1 MALYGSDLRIDDA
14 GLTVYGENVAKLMR
28 PAGKTRTKEIG
39 TLVRRELEVLR
50 RRHEKFS
57 VLYGAD
63 QPAPAVA
70 EWLLDNFFLAQ
81 GEAIKTIGELK
92 NSLFLAS
99 EKGVS
104 ALFWLCRC
112 LVRSG
117 EGRITEERIRL
128 FFEGCQKVY
137 VLNTSEISLLV
148 PMLRATLISELAD
161 LYGDGTLT
169 DAATSPA
176 SRLFGSLRLA
186 STLDFSELLE
196 AIDKVEQLYRK
207 DPAGVYPLMSERTRA
222 HYKSL
227 TARLAKRRRV
237 GELRVAERVLY
248 LSRNARGDE
257 RHIGH
262 WLYRCP
268 LGAAR
273 RERRGLIYTLVF
285 TLLTLLV
292 CAGFGLAFSS
302 VALAFFLLLPA
313 SEAIKFLLDLLLLR
327 IFPPTHLPR
336 LELKDGVPPEGRCI
350 CVISALL
357 TSEKSGGKLARRL
370 EEYSLAN
377 RRGNENL
384 LFGILGDLPDSTFEH
399 DEKDELI
406 INSAKIA
413 VNALN
418 VKYGGGFFLLMRGR
432 EKNVRDKKYMAHERK
447 RGAICELVRLI
458 EGEQSC
464 LHCVSG
470 STLSLRGVRY
480 ILTLDEDTR
489 LTPDSAISFI
499 GAMLHPLNKPVIDS
513 KKRLVCAG
521 HGIIQPR
528 MSTELS
534 SMNKSDFSRI
544 FAGQGGSDP
553 YGCDCGE
560 VYMDCFQ
567 NGGFAGKGIIDTR
580 AFSTCMEGRIPENLV
595 LSHDALEGAFLRG
608 GLMSDIELLDSHPA
622 DILAFFKRMERWTR
636 GDWQNISWLFFRGR
650 GLKAIDRF
658 RLFDSLRRSLLAPW
672 CFAAF
677 LAAFFSTDGA
687 FIIAGIAAL
696 VSLSLRVFQAL
707 FQELFARVDSARL
720 RLRSHLIRGICS
732 TLLQF
737 FLRLIL
743 LPHEAYVCTG
753 AILTALWRMG
763 VSHLSMLNWTPASVF
778 DSRKQGAA
786 KYFGSMWFCL
796 LSALTLLLFSSSAV
810 GITAGFVWLFSPAL
824 ALELSREKKP
834 AKCELS
840 EADRR
845 YLLGCAAKMWAY
857 FEELCSAEEHFLPPD
872 NFQEKPPVGIAHRTS
887 PTNIG
892 LCLVS
897 ALSAIELGLTRPEV
911 ALGVVENVLATMRRL
926 VKWEGHLYN
935 WYDTRTLKPLHPS
948 YVSTVDSGNLAVCL
962 LILREGLLELGQTRL
977 SEEAG
982 RLAAAMRFAPLYD
995 KRRRLFSIGVD
1006 LETGEKS
1013 RSYYDLFASEARSAS
1028 FLAIATGEISRKHW
1042 EALSRA
1048 QVQNGFRRG
1057 CVSWSGTMFEY
1068 LMPRLFFA
1076 SEKGSLIY
1084 ETEHF
1089 STAVQRGATR
1099 KKDVPWGISE
1109 SAYYTLDPSLSYKY
1123 KAHGCAALA
1132 LKRGMEREIVISP
1145 YSSFLAL
1152 SCGAKSVL
1160 QNLRRLEQLMPQGRF
1175 GFWDALD
1182 FSPDRTGEDGEAV
1195 RCVMAHHVG
1204 MSLVAIAN
1212 CLCDDVMPKRLSRIP
1227 ELAAHTCLLEEKVPL
1242 QGTPLRRHEIKS
1254 PEKPPRHA
1262 EIYWERRG
1270 RFVDW
1275 RAPAC
1280 GVLSNGAYDIML
1292 TDSAITSASWRG
1304 ISPYL
1309 TPRETP
1315 AFSHGF
1321 DMWLEQE
1328 GHLVSILPEAKD
1340 DEKTKNHWKFTLSDA
1355 NYISEQRDFTA
1366 ETKIQ
1371 VASCANGEKR
1381 QITVSPIENAQTKS
1395 RLVVGFTPMLAAY
1408 CNYVNHPAFFRLGI
1422 SAYEREGTL
1431 ILHRRARPNERDY
1444 FLCLAASAPMEFSA
1458 RREKLPAR
1466 CESGLP
1472 YEFSASPL
1480 GDLSDP
1486 YICAAMPLHIG
1497 GEKKIPLTIAL
1508 AVGSGEQEAFDGAQR
1523 ILMEPDVSVGN
1534 FISSVARSFSLN
1546 EARLC
1551 TALDLLPTLN
1561 YPAPIKSSLPLR
1573 ELWRFGISGDLP
1585 LISREIDSAENLSAA
1600 ADLMVAHR
1608 LLGAV
1613 NQKFDL
1619 CFITM
1624 EGGDYMRPLA
1634 AALENLRRNFGGGT
1648 ESIHII
1654 DSSQH
1659 PEALLELSA
1668 KPRKRSPVSP
1678 DIRYLM
1684 PTPSIPKLGASPTF
1698 RYLNDDSFQ
1707 FDVTQ
1712 NLPPRAWGNILTN
1725 GHFSFFAT
1733 DCGTGHMWFENA
1745 REYHINRW
1753 LNDPLTTYGT
1763 ERLCM
1768 DGSSLFA
1775 SACETAK
1782 VTFGHGFARWEKD
1795 FSDISVTTHA
1805 FVDKRINARVLIVTW
1820 EGEAA
1825 ELSWYTDLVLGGDP
1839 SHGHG
1844 ISLEEC
1850 DGFIT
1855 ARSTESPFPDFP
1867 FTVCANAPINRL
1879 ITEREKFLRID
1890 ELAESEGVDCIGLE
1904 FTASSPFVLV
1914 CGCDTPEAIAELL
1927 DYSSAMEA
1935 LTRTK
1940 RGWKEKVS
1948 QIKIETPLPALDRL
1962 VNGWLPYQTI
1972 ACRLMGRSSIY
1983 QSGGATGFRDQLQD
1997 AVNLILLDS
2006 NLSRQQIITCCRHQ
2020 YIEGDV
2026 MHWWHILQTQSRGV
2040 RTRCSDD
2047 LLWLP
2052 WALCEY
2058 VEKTGDYSLCE
2069 IPVPWLCSPTLE
2081 ENEHDR
2087 YETALWSDISD
2098 SVLEHC
2104 KKAFDCVTSRGVG
2117 EHGLLKIGGGDWN
2130 DGMDAVGRNGHGES
2144 VWLSWFYS
2152 NIAHRFAG
2160 ILRKLGHETTANELE
2175 SASKTAGE
2183 NADAAWDG
2191 DRYLRGYFDD
2201 GTPLGSAWQDCC
2213 RIDSI
2218 VQSFACL
2225 SLFSDSWKVST
2236 ALSSAVSLLFDRE
2249 NGIIRLFDPPFE
2261 SSKPCPGYI
2270 ESYGPGFRE
2279 NGGQYTHAAV
2289 WLVMALLREE
2299 RIDEAFELIE
2309 ALIPELKDSNIYGA
2323 EPFVIAADISSNPD
2337 NIGLAGWSWYTGA
2350 AGWLWRVLTEE
2361 LFGLR
2366 LENGKMTAN
2375 PRLPALWRKREVS
2388 VSFDGDLIWKN
2399 DVESG

>member
-1 MALYGSDLRIDDA
+1 MALYGSNLRIDDA
-14 GLTVYGENVAKLMR
+14 GLVVYGENVAKLMR
-28 PAGKTRTKEIG
+28 PAGKTRIREIG
-39 TLVRRELEVLR
+39 TLVHRELEVLR

-57 VLYGAD
+57 ALYRSD
-63 QPAPAVA
+63 QAAPAVA

-81 GEAIKTIGELK
+81 SEALKTVGELK
-92 NSLFLAS
+92 KPILLAS
-99 EKGVS
+99 EKGVP

-117 EGRITEERIRL
+117 EGRVTEERIRL

-137 VLNTSEISLLV
+137 VLSTSEISLLV
-148 PMLRATLISELAD
+148 PMLRAAMISELAD
-161 LYGDGTLT
+161 LYGVGTLT
-169 DAATSPA
+169 EVSTNLA

-196 AIDKVEQLYRK
+196 VIDKVEQLYRK
-207 DPAGVYPLMSERTRA
+207 DPSGVYPLMSERTRA
-222 HYKSL
+222 HYKAL

-237 GELRVAERVLY
+237 GELRIAERVLY
-248 LSRNARGDE
+248 LSRNARGEE

-262 WLYRCP
+262 WLYRRP
-268 LGAAR
+268 MGAVQ
-273 RERRGLIYTLVF
+273 RERRGHTYILVF
-285 TLLTLLV
+285 ALLTMLI
-292 CAGFGLAFSS
+292 CAYFGLAFSS
-302 VALAFFLLLPA
+302 LPLAFFLLLPV
-313 SEAIKFLLDLLLLR
+313 SEAVKFLLDLLLLR

-336 LELKDGVPPEGRCI
+336 LELKDGVPTEGRCV

-357 TSEKSGGKLARRL
+357 TGEKSGAKLARRL
-370 EEYSLAN
+370 EEYALAN
-377 RRGNENL
+377 RRGGENL
-384 LFGILGDLPDSTFEH
+384 LFGILGDLPDSEFEH
-399 DEKDELI
+399 DEKDDSI
-406 INSAKIA
+406 INSAKTA
-413 VNALN
+413 VDALN
-418 VKYGGGFFLLMRGR
+418 VKYGGGFFLFMRSR
-432 EKNVRDKKYMAHERK
+432 EKNMRDKKYMAYERK
-447 RGAICELVRLI
+447 RGAICDLVRLI
-458 EGEQSC
+458 ESKKNRIY
-464 LHCVSG
+464 CVSG

-489 LTPDSAISFI
+489 LTPDSATSFI
-499 GAMLHPLNKPVIDS
+499 GAMLHPLNKPVIDPE
-513 KKRLVCAG
+513 KRLVCAG

-528 MSTELS
+528 ISTELS
-534 SMNKSDFSRI
+534 SVNRSDFSHI
-544 FAGQGGSDP
+544 FAGQGGLDP

-560 VYMDCFQ
+560 VYMDCFES
-567 NGGFAGKGIIDTR
+567 GGFAGKGIIDAR
-580 AFSTCMEGRIPENLV
+580 AFFACMEDRIPENLV

-608 GLMSDIELLDSHPA
+608 GLMSDIELLDSHPS
-622 DILAFFKRMERWTR
+622 DILAYFKRMERWTR

-650 GLKAIDRF
+650 GLRAIDRF
-658 RLFDSLRRSLLAPW
+658 RLFDSLRRSLLVPW
-672 CFAAF
+672 SFAAF
-677 LAAFFSTDGA
+677 LAAFFSSDRA
-687 FIIAGIAAL
+687 FTVLGMAAL
-696 VSLSLRVFQAL
+696 VSLSLRVFQAF
-707 FQELFARVDSARL
+707 FQWFFVPADSAKL
-720 RLRSHLIRGICS
+720 RLRSHLVRGICS

-737 FLRLIL
+737 FLRLVL
-743 LPHEAYVCTG
+743 LPYEAYVCSG
-753 AILTALWRMG
+753 AVLTALWR
-763 VSHLSMLNWTPASVF
+763 VCISQRSMLNWTPASVF
-778 DSRKQGAA
+778 DGRKQGMV
-786 KYFGSMWFCL
+786 KYFGSMWFCS
-796 LSALTLLLFSSSAV
+796 LSALALLLFSSS
-810 GITAGFVWLFSPAL
+810 TAGIAAGVVWFFSPTLAL
-824 ALELSREKKP
+824 ALSREEKP

-840 EADRR
+840 EDDRR
-845 YLLGCAAKMWAY
+845 YLLGCASKMWAY
-857 FEELCSAEEHFLPPD
+857 FEEFCSAEDHFLPPD

-897 ALSAIELGLTRPEV
+897 ALSAIELGLSRPKA
-911 ALGVVENVLATMRRL
+911 ALGIIENVLSTMHYL
-926 VKWEGHLYN
+926 TKWEGHLYN

-995 KRRRLFSIGVD
+995 ERRRLFSIGVD

-1042 EALSRA
+1042 QALSRA

-1089 STAVQRGATR
+1089 STAIQRSATR
-1099 KKDVPWGISE
+1099 KKAIPWGISE
-1109 SAYYTLDPSLSYKY
+1109 SAYYSLDPSLSYKY

-1132 LKRGMEREIVISP
+1132 LKRGMERESVVSP

-1152 SCGAKSVL
+1152 PCGAKSVL
-1160 QNLRRLEQLMPQGRF
+1160 QNLHRLESLMPQGRF

-1182 FSPDRTGEDGEAV
+1182 FSPDRTNGEGEAV

-1227 ELAAHTCLLEEKVPL
+1227 EFAAHACLLEEKVPL
-1242 QGTPLRRHEIKS
+1242 QSRPLRRRETKF
-1254 PEKPPRHA
+1254 PEKPPKSV
-1262 EIYWERRG
+1262 ESYWEKQG

-1275 RAPAC
+1275 RAPVC
-1280 GVLSNGAYDIML
+1280 GVLSNGAYNLML
-1292 TDSAITSASWRG
+1292 TDSTIADASWNG

-1328 GHLVSILPEAKD
+1328 GRLVSILPEIGD
-1340 DEKTKNHWKFTLSDA
+1340 NSKTKNRWKFTLSGADF
-1355 NYISEQRDFTA
+1355 ISEQQKFTA

-1381 QITVSPIENAQTKS
+1381 QVTVFPTENVQIKS
-1395 RLVVGFTPMLAAY
+1395 RLVVGFTPILAAH
-1408 CNYVNHPAFFRLGI
+1408 CDYVDHSAFYRLGI
-1422 SAYEREGTL
+1422 TAYEREGTL
-1431 ILHRRARPNERDY
+1431 ILRRRARPNGKEC

-1458 RREKLPAR
+1458 RRERLPAR
-1466 CESGLP
+1466 SESGLP
-1472 YEFSASPL
+1472 CEFSASPL

-1497 GEKKIPLTIAL
+1497 SEKKSPLTIAL

-1523 ILMEPDVSVGN
+1523 ILMEPEANAGS
-1534 FISSVARSFSLN
+1534 FIPSVARSFSLN

-1551 TALDLLPTLN
+1551 TAFDLLPTLN
-1561 YPAPIKSSLPLR
+1561 YPTPTNCPLSVR
-1573 ELWRFGISGDLP
+1573 ELWRFGISGDFP
-1585 LISREIDSAENLSAA
+1585 LITREIDSAEDLSAA

-1624 EGGDYMRPLA
+1624 EGGDYVRPLA
-1634 AALENLRRNFGGGT
+1634 AALENLRRSFGGGT

-1668 KPRKRSPVSP
+1668 KPRKHSPVPP

-1684 PTPSIPKLGASPTF
+1684 PTSSIPSLDAAPAF
-1698 RYLNDDSFQ
+1698 RYLSDDAFQ

-1712 NLPPRAWGNILTN
+1712 NLPPRTWGNVLTN

-1775 SACETAK
+1775 SAGETVK
-1782 VTFGHGFARWEKD
+1782 VTFGHGFARWEKE
-1795 FSDISVTTHA
+1795 FSDTSVTTHA
-1805 FVDKRINARVLIVTW
+1805 FVDERINARVLIVTW

-1825 ELSWYTDLVLGGDP
+1825 ELSWYTDLVLGGKP
-1839 SHGHG
+1839 LHGRG
-1844 ISLEEC
+1844 INLEEC

-1855 ARSTESPFPDFP
+1855 ACSTESPFPDFP
-1867 FTVCANAPINRL
+1867 FTICANVPINRL
-1879 ITEREKFLRID
+1879 VTEREKSLRID
-1890 ELAESEGVDCIGLE
+1890 APSESEGVDCIGLE

-1914 CGCDTPEAIAELL
+1914 CGCDSPENLAELL
-1927 DYSSAMEA
+1927 DYPSAMEA

-1948 QIKIETPLPALDRL
+1948 RIKVETPLPALDRL
-1962 VNGWLPYQTI
+1962 VNGWLPYQTL

-2006 NLSRQQIITCCRHQ
+2006 NLARRQIITCCRHQ
-2020 YIEGDV
+2020 YTEGDV
-2026 MHWWHILQTQSRGV
+2026 MHWWHTLQTLSRGV

-2058 VEKTGDYSLCE
+2058 VEKTGDYALCD
-2069 IPVPWLCSPTLE
+2069 IPVPWLCSPPLE

-2087 YETALWSDISD
+2087 YETAFWSDFSD

-2104 KKAFDCVTSRGVG
+2104 KKALDFVAGRGAG
-2117 EHGLLKIGGGDWN
+2117 EHGLLKIGDGDWN
-2130 DGMDAVGRNGHGES
+2130 DGMDAVGRNGLGES

-2152 NIAHRFAG
+2152 NIAHRFAE
-2160 ILRKLGHETTANELE
+2160 ILRKLGHESTVAELE
-2175 SASKTAGE
+2175 SAAKTAGE
-2183 NADAAWDG
+2183 SADAAWDG

-2201 GTPLGSAWQDCC
+2201 GTPLGSTWQDCC
-2213 RIDSI
+2213 SIDSI
-2218 VQSFACL
+2218 AQSFACL
-2225 SLFSDSWKVST
+2225 SPFSDSAKVST
-2236 ALSSAVSLLFDRE
+2236 ALSSAVSLLFDKE

-2261 SSKPCPGYI
+2261 NSNPSPGYI

-2289 WLVMALLREE
+2289 WLVMALLREK

-2309 ALIPELKDSNIYGA
+2309 ALIPELKDISIYGA

-2337 NIGLAGWSWYTGA
+2337 NMGLAGWSWYTGA

-2366 LENGKMTAN
+2366 LENGKISVN
-2375 PRLPALWRKREVS
+2375 PRLPSLWGKREIS
-2388 VSFDGDLIWKN
+2388 VNFDDKLIWKN
-2399 DVESG
+2399 DGETG